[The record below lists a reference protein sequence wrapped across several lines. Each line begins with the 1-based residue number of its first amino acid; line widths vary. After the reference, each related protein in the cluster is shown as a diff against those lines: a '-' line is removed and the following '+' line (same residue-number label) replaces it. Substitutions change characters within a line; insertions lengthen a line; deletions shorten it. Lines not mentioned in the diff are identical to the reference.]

1 MSTILPFPKRR
12 TRTSPQ
18 PDPARV
24 AVNVTP
30 IDRES
35 VREMFN
41 EARIRV
47 LGNAWLIAST
57 AGDSRAERQ
66 FWDAYIAAKAKRSP
80 ALVARLEMA
89 RGLR

>member
-1 MSTILPFPKRR
+1 MTTILAFRKPSAR
-12 TRTSPQ
+12 TPPQ
-18 PDPARV
+18 LEPAGV

-35 VREMFN
+35 IREMFN

-57 AGDSRAERQ
+57 AGDARAERQ
-66 FWDAYIAAKAKRSP
+66 FWDAYTEAKAKRSP
-80 ALVARLEMA
+80 ALVARIETA